1 MSLTVP
7 VPEIVS
13 ASNNPLLSIHPSWER
28 VDLKD
33 IADILNGYA
42 FDSKHFNQLNGFPLI
57 RIRDI
62 GQIKTECRYLGPYKE
77 EYLVN
82 KGDLIIGMDGDFN
95 LYRWQG
101 EQALLNQRVCKIIL
115 KTKLYEEKFLE
126 IVLQGY
132 LDEINKMTSSQTVK
146 HISSKDIYQIPLPLP
161 PLAEQRRIVAAVEAL
176 LARVNAS
183 RERLDRVPGLLKAF
197 RQAVLAAAC
206 SGRLTE
212 GWREENKDNSRLI
225 GSPVIQDFSIK
236 KGENERN
243 YIETDIEYPTLPT
256 SWKWLPIG
264 EFIKFIGSGITPRGG
279 KNAYQK
285 KDGVPFIRSQNV
297 YPDGLC
303 FDDIA
308 FISKELHNT
317 MSRTHTKPNDV
328 LLNITGASIGRSTF
342 IPPEIPI
349 ANVNQHVC
357 IIRTDGSIFPK
368 YLSIFLNSQI
378 GQDQIYKLQGGQT
391 REGLNY
397 RQVKSIKVSI
407 PPLPEQH
414 EIVRR
419 VESLF
424 ALADRIEQRV
434 AAGKERADR
443 LTQVILAKAFRG
455 ELVPTEAELARM
467 EGREYEP
474 AGVLLE
480 RIRKERELQGER
492 KPKTRKIRSDRG
504 RE

>member
-1 MSLTVP
+1 MNGENELPEGWISIKIPEICEINPKKPSRDSIPSDTPVTFIPMPAVDADMGAITEPERRKFGEVRNGFTFFQDGDVIFAKITPCMENGKAAIARNLINGLGFGSTEFFTLRSNGTV
-7 VPEIVS
+7 VPEYIYHFIRQESFRKAAEENMTGSVGQK
-13 ASNNPLLSIHPSWER
+13 R
-28 VDLKD
+28 VP
-33 IADILNGYA
+33 
-42 FDSKHFNQLNGFPLI
+42 KHFIENS
-57 RIRDI
+57 
-62 GQIKTECRYLGPYKE
+62 
-77 EYLVN
+77 
-82 KGDLIIGMDGDFN
+82 II
-95 LYRWQG
+95 
-101 EQALLNQRVCKIIL
+101 
-115 KTKLYEEKFLE
+115 
-126 IVLQGY
+126 
-132 LDEINKMTSSQTVK
+132 
-146 HISSKDIYQIPLPLP
+146 PLP
-161 PLAEQRRIVAAVEAL
+161 PLAEQRRIVAAVEQL

-212 GWREENKDNSRLI
+212 GWREEHGDNSRLI
-225 GSPVIQDFSIK
+225 GSPVIQDVSVK
-236 KGENERN
+236 KRANERN
-243 YIETDIEYPTLPT
+243 YIEADIEYPILPI

-264 EFIKFIGSGITPRGG
+264 EFKIFIGSGITPRGG
-279 KNAYQK
+279 KNAYQR

-297 YPDGLC
+297 YPDGLR

-308 FISKELHNT
+308 FISEELHNT
-317 MSRTHTKPNDV
+317 MLRTHTKPNDV

-397 RQVKSIKVSI
+397 HQVRSIKVSI

-414 EIVRR
+414 EIIRR

-434 AAGKERADR
+434 AISKERADR
-443 LTQVILAKAFRG
+443 LTQAILSKAFRG
-455 ELVPTEAELARM
+455 ELVPIEAELARR

-474 AGVLLE
+474 ASVLLE
-480 RIRKERELQGER
+480 RIRREKEAKGQ
-492 KPKTRKIRSDRG
+492 KKIIL
-504 RE
+504 